1 MDNKEKTYTTDWKFF
16 KNYII
21 YVNERNTKVE
31 EDKYEKKCYIGL
43 SDQSQKRLD
52 LLSNRIDKSLY
63 TIYIHNSYLDVL
75 DLDFVKKYEE
85 SNKSILDCEDFTL
98 YKTSEFK
105 IEDKRISFLVY
116 IMSSFFHINNL
127 HTNLI
132 ATEDNFDFVKN
143 KDYNIHQLYI
153 DDLFLYILL
162 KAIQLISTPSILKHN
177 FINKLIEEYNLALKY
192 YCNRLEKLHLKT
204 SSENFMNLLVHNSYL
219 FSSIE
224 NINESIFTKD
234 ITLEYENNIDVKE
247 YYSDF
252 NKSDISLMLTIVC
265 NLFKNNFQGD
275 NYKKN
280 TFKTIKDD
288 YSYIHLKNKFDVRI
302 ININNTFKKI
312 SENIYSHIKKDTK
325 DDNSDKDKG
334 KDIYINTDTI
344 AITLKYIEEIKYC
357 IFLLKD
363 LRSELNK
370 FFPTNI
376 KSDTRTKKDSLREH
390 IRNSINSLNA
400 SSRILN
406 ILLLTENTNSRK
418 ELNSKLNSYIKI
430 TSSHIKSISQKL
442 KYLYTKQD
450 TLEDLSTKSIVK
462 FLSEQNIT
470 TANLSTL
477 QKKLK
482 KKLKNSDNATTTLLS
497 FVELFNLEQYSI
509 LDSLIIINP
518 EIKSIYLDLAKD
530 INKKSVNNHPNPFP
544 FIISIL

>member
-16 KNYII
+16 RNYII
-21 YVNERNTKVE
+21 YVNERNTKVG

-162 KAIQLISTPSILKHN
+162 KAIQLIRTPKHN
-177 FINKLIEEYNLALKY
+177 FINELIEEYNLALEY

-204 SSENFMNLLVHNSYL
+204 TSENFMNLLDHNSYL

-224 NINESIFTKD
+224 NVNESIFTKD
-234 ITLEYENNIDVKE
+234 ITLEYENSIDIKD

-252 NKSDISLMLTIVC
+252 TESDISLMLTIVC
-265 NLFKNNFQGD
+265 NLFKNTFQGD

-280 TFKTIKDD
+280 TFKTVKDD
-288 YSYIHLKNKFDVRI
+288 YSYIHLKNKFDERI
-302 ININNTFKKI
+302 INIDNTF
-312 SENIYSHIKKDTK
+312 ENIYSHIKKYTK

-334 KDIYINTDTI
+334 KDIYSNTDTI
-344 AITLKYIEEIKYC
+344 AITLKYIEEINYC

-363 LRSELNK
+363 LRSELKK

-376 KSDTRTKKDSLREH
+376 KSDTRTKINSLREH

-418 ELNSKLNSYIKI
+418 KLNSKLNSYIKI
-430 TSSHIKSISQKL
+430 ASLHMKSISQKL

-450 TLEDLSTKSIVK
+450 TLKDLSTKSIVK
-462 FLSEQNIT
+462 FLSEENIT

-477 QKKLK
+477 QEKLK
-482 KKLKNSDNATTTLLS
+482 KKLKNSNNATTTLLS
-497 FVELFNLEQYSI
+497 FIELFNLEQYSI
-509 LDSLIIINP
+509 YDSLVIINP
-518 EIKSIYLDLAKD
+518 EIETIYLELINDIDKRLIKTHLGLFPFVKSIL
-530 INKKSVNNHPNPFP
+530 
-544 FIISIL
+544 

>member
-16 KNYII
+16 RNYII
-21 YVNERNTKVE
+21 YVNERNTKVG

-52 LLSNRIDKSLY
+52 LLSNRIDKSVY
-63 TIYIHNSYLDVL
+63 TIYVHNSYLDVL

-162 KAIQLISTPSILKHN
+162 KAIQLIRTPKHN
-177 FINKLIEEYNLALKY
+177 FINELIEEYNLALKY

-204 SSENFMNLLVHNSYL
+204 TSENFMNLLDHNSYL

-224 NINESIFTKD
+224 NVNESIFTKD
-234 ITLEYENNIDVKE
+234 ITLEYENSIDIKD

-252 NKSDISLMLTIVC
+252 TESDISLMLTIVC
-265 NLFKNNFQGD
+265 NLFKNTFQGD

-280 TFKTIKDD
+280 TFKTVKDD
-288 YSYIHLKNKFDVRI
+288 YSYIHLKNKFDERI
-302 ININNTFKKI
+302 INIDNTF
-312 SENIYSHIKKDTK
+312 ENIYSHIKKYTK

-334 KDIYINTDTI
+334 KDIYSNTDTI
-344 AITLKYIEEIKYC
+344 AITLKYIEEINYC

-363 LRSELNK
+363 LRSELKK

-376 KSDTRTKKDSLREH
+376 KSDTRTKINSLREH

-418 ELNSKLNSYIKI
+418 NLNSKLNSYIKI
-430 TSSHIKSISQKL
+430 ASLHMKSISQKL

-450 TLEDLSTKSIVK
+450 TLKDLSTKSIVK
-462 FLSEQNIT
+462 FLSEENIT

-477 QKKLK
+477 QEKLK
-482 KKLKNSDNATTTLLS
+482 KKLKNSNNATTTLLS
-497 FVELFNLEQYSI
+497 FIELFNIEQYSI
-509 LDSLIIINP
+509 YDSLVIINP
-518 EIKSIYLDLAKD
+518 EIETIYLELINDIDKRLIKTHLGLFPFVKSIL
-530 INKKSVNNHPNPFP
+530 
-544 FIISIL
+544 

>member
-16 KNYII
+16 RNYII
-21 YVNERNTKVE
+21 YVNERNTKVG

-52 LLSNRIDKSLY
+52 LLSNRIDKSVY
-63 TIYIHNSYLDVL
+63 TIYVHNSYLDVL

-162 KAIQLISTPSILKHN
+162 KAIQLIRTPKHN
-177 FINKLIEEYNLALKY
+177 FINELIEEYNLALKY

-204 SSENFMNLLVHNSYL
+204 TSENFMNLLDHNSYL

-224 NINESIFTKD
+224 NVNESIFTKD
-234 ITLEYENNIDVKE
+234 ITLEYENSIDIKD

-252 NKSDISLMLTIVC
+252 TESDISLMLTIVC
-265 NLFKNNFQGD
+265 NLFKNTFQGD

-280 TFKTIKDD
+280 TFKTVKDD
-288 YSYIHLKNKFDVRI
+288 YSYIHLKNKFDERI
-302 ININNTFKKI
+302 INIDNTF
-312 SENIYSHIKKDTK
+312 ENIYSHIKKYTK

-334 KDIYINTDTI
+334 KDIYSNTDTI
-344 AITLKYIEEIKYC
+344 AITLKYIEEINYC

-363 LRSELNK
+363 LRSELKK

-376 KSDTRTKKDSLREH
+376 KSDTRTKINSLREH

-418 ELNSKLNSYIKI
+418 NLNSKLNSYIKI
-430 TSSHIKSISQKL
+430 ASSHMKSISQKL

-450 TLEDLSTKSIVK
+450 TLKDLSTKSIVK
-462 FLSEQNIT
+462 FLSEENIT

-477 QKKLK
+477 QEKLK
-482 KKLKNSDNATTTLLS
+482 KKLKNSNNATTTLLS
-497 FVELFNLEQYSI
+497 FIELFNIEQYSI
-509 LDSLIIINP
+509 YDSLVIINP
-518 EIKSIYLDLAKD
+518 EIETIYLELINDIDKRLIKTHLGLFPFVKSIL
-530 INKKSVNNHPNPFP
+530 
-544 FIISIL
+544 

>member
-16 KNYII
+16 RNYII
-21 YVNERNTKVE
+21 YVNERNTKVG

-63 TIYIHNSYLDVL
+63 TIYVHNSYLDVL
-75 DLDFVKKYEE
+75 DLDFIKKYEK

-162 KAIQLISTPSILKHN
+162 KAIQLIRTPKHN
-177 FINKLIEEYNLALKY
+177 FINELIEEYNLALKY

-204 SSENFMNLLVHNSYL
+204 TSENFMNLLDHNSYL

-224 NINESIFTKD
+224 NVNESIFTKD
-234 ITLEYENNIDVKE
+234 ITLEYENSIDIKD

-252 NKSDISLMLTIVC
+252 TESDISLMLTIVC
-265 NLFKNNFQGD
+265 NLFKNTFQGD

-280 TFKTIKDD
+280 TFKTVKDD
-288 YSYIHLKNKFDVRI
+288 YSYIHLKNKFDERI
-302 ININNTFKKI
+302 INIDNTF
-312 SENIYSHIKKDTK
+312 ENIYSHIKKYTK

-334 KDIYINTDTI
+334 KDIYSNTDTI
-344 AITLKYIEEIKYC
+344 AITLKYIEEINYC

-363 LRSELNK
+363 LRSELKK

-376 KSDTRTKKDSLREH
+376 KSDTRTKINSLREH

-418 ELNSKLNSYIKI
+418 NLNSKLNSYIKI
-430 TSSHIKSISQKL
+430 ASSHMKSISQKL

-450 TLEDLSTKSIVK
+450 TLKDLSTKSIVK
-462 FLSEQNIT
+462 FLSEENIT

-477 QKKLK
+477 QEKLK
-482 KKLKNSDNATTTLLS
+482 KKLKNSNNATTTLLS
-497 FVELFNLEQYSI
+497 FIELFNLEQYSI
-509 LDSLIIINP
+509 YDSLVIINP
-518 EIKSIYLDLAKD
+518 EIETIYLKLINDIDKKLIKTHLGLFPFVKSIL
-530 INKKSVNNHPNPFP
+530 
-544 FIISIL
+544 

>member
-16 KNYII
+16 RNYII
-21 YVNERNTKVE
+21 YVNERNTKVG

-52 LLSNRIDKSLY
+52 LLSNRIDKSVY
-63 TIYIHNSYLDVL
+63 TIYVHNSYLDVL

-162 KAIQLISTPSILKHN
+162 KAIQLIRTPKHN
-177 FINKLIEEYNLALKY
+177 FINELIEEYNLALKY

-204 SSENFMNLLVHNSYL
+204 TSENFMNLLDHNSYL

-224 NINESIFTKD
+224 NVNESIFTKD
-234 ITLEYENNIDVKE
+234 ITLEYENSIDIKD

-252 NKSDISLMLTIVC
+252 TESDISLMLTIVC

-280 TFKTIKDD
+280 TFKTVKDD
-288 YSYIHLKNKFDVRI
+288 YSYIHLKNKFDERI
-302 ININNTFKKI
+302 INIDNTF
-312 SENIYSHIKKDTK
+312 ENIYSHIKKYTK

-334 KDIYINTDTI
+334 KDIYSNTDTI
-344 AITLKYIEEIKYC
+344 AITLKYIEEINYC

-363 LRSELNK
+363 LRSELKK

-376 KSDTRTKKDSLREH
+376 KSDTRTKINSLREH

-418 ELNSKLNSYIKI
+418 NLNSKLNSYIKI
-430 TSSHIKSISQKL
+430 ASLHMKNISQKL

-450 TLEDLSTKSIVK
+450 TLKDLSTKSIVK
-462 FLSEQNIT
+462 FLSEENIT

-477 QKKLK
+477 QEKLK
-482 KKLKNSDNATTTLLS
+482 KKLKNSNNATTTLLS
-497 FVELFNLEQYSI
+497 FIELFNLEQYSI
-509 LDSLIIINP
+509 YDSLVIINP
-518 EIKSIYLDLAKD
+518 EIETIYLKLINDIDKKLIKTHLGLFPFVKSIL
-530 INKKSVNNHPNPFP
+530 
-544 FIISIL
+544 